1 MSSVIESKT
10 IPQLLDRLVAE
21 FGDNEA
27 VSDGGKTIT
36 YRELR
41 SECEDFARALLAKGV
56 VYGDAVGIWCPNR
69 WEWIVACMGAQ
80 LIGAIVVPLNTRL
93 RTSEIGKVVSRSKIK
108 LLVVVGEFLGH
119 YYPDT
124 LADSTRAEIELVV
137 VGPCRGD
144 QSWSEFLAAGN
155 GLGQQ
160 VLEHAKAKVNPD
172 SVLDL
177 LYTSGTSGE
186 PKGVLTSQQQNI
198 QTFAVW
204 ADRAGLVP
212 GDRYLIISPFFH
224 SFGYKAG
231 WLAAFLKGA
240 VVLPH
245 QVFDATQIL
254 KRLDAENIT
263 VLPGP
268 PTLFTEILGHP
279 DLKDYDL
286 ARLRVAVT
294 GSASVAPALVRA
306 MREKLGIEVVLT
318 AYGLS
323 EASGL
328 VTMCHAGD
336 SPELIASS
344 CGQVIPGCEVY
355 IRKLDGSVALPG
367 EQGEVMVKGFNVM
380 LGYWGDTQ
388 ATKDSITDE
397 GWLHTGDIGHMDSD
411 GYLYLTDRLKE
422 MFIVGGFNCYPAEIE
437 RLILEHEAILEVAVI
452 GVPDERLGE
461 VGKAFVVVKGGKELT
476 EDSLKS
482 WCRENIANFKVP
494 RYFEFVK
501 CLPKSASGKVIRNEL
516 KH

>member
-1 MSSVIESKT
+1 MSSAVESKT

-21 FGDNEA
+21 FGDREA
-27 VSDGGKTIT
+27 ISDDGKSIT

-41 SECEDFARALLAKGV
+41 TESEGFAKALLAKGV

-69 WEWIVACMGAQ
+69 WEWIVSCVGAQ
-80 LIGAIVVPLNTRL
+80 LIGAVVVPLNTRL
-93 RTSEIGKVVSRSKIK
+93 RAAEIGKVVSRSRIK
-108 LLVVVGEFLGH
+108 LLVVVGEFLGQ
-119 YYPDT
+119 YYPDLLPDT
-124 LADSTRAEIELVV
+124 TRSEIETVV
-137 VGPCRGD
+137 VGPCRDD
-144 QSWSEFLAAGN
+144 QSWSEFLEAGR
-155 GLGQQ
+155 GTSQQ
-160 VLEHAKAKVNPD
+160 TLEHAKANVSPD

-204 ADRAGLVP
+204 ADRANLVP

-240 VVLPH
+240 VVIPH
-245 QVFDATQIL
+245 QVFDATEIL
-254 KRLDAENIT
+254 ERLHTEAIT
-263 VLPGP
+263 VMPGP

-279 DLKDYDL
+279 NLKDYDISQ
-286 ARLRVAVT
+286 LRVAVT

-306 MREKLGIEVVLT
+306 MRQELGIDVVLT

-328 VTMCHAGD
+328 VTMCHAWD

-355 IRKLDGSVALPG
+355 IRKLDGSVASPG
-367 EQGEVMVKGFNVM
+367 EQGEVMVRGFNVM
-380 LGYWGDTQ
+380 LGYSGDTQ
-388 ATKDSITDE
+388 ATEESITDE
-397 GWLHTGDIGHMDSD
+397 GWLHTGDIGHMDSL

-437 RLILEHEAILEVAVI
+437 RLMLEHEGILEVAVI

-461 VGKAFVVVKGGKELT
+461 VGKAFIVLRAGQELA

-494 RYFEFVK
+494 RYFEFVRS
-501 CLPKSASGKVIRNEL
+501 LPKSASGKVIRNEL